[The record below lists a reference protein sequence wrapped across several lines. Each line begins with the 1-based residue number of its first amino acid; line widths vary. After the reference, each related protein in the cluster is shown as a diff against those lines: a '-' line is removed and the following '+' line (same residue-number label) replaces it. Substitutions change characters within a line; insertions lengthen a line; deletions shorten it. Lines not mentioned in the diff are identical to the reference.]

1 MSITKHYNWS
11 KPRIA
16 VSKCLEFDAC
26 RYNGDRL
33 NNKIVKFLMEHVE
46 FVPVCPEVE
55 IGLGVPRETIRL
67 VNSENGIRLMEPA
80 TGNDYTDRMVSFAD
94 SFSQN
99 NQNIDGFILKSR
111 SPSCGIYGVKVYP
124 SIKKSPV
131 AFGDKGLFTS
141 KIKELL
147 PGIPAEE
154 EGRLTNAEIREH
166 FLTSVY
172 TIAHFRSLNS
182 DLSKRKLIEFHT
194 RHKLLFMM
202 YNQSAMRD
210 MGRLLGNMKDQTLKE
225 TATIYFQN
233 LLRVFAKKPSKK
245 SASNVLMHAMG
256 YFSKQLSSSEK
267 KHFLKHL
274 NEFVNRYTP
283 ISVLNGILGSWINRF
298 NEDYLSKQS
307 FFKPFPEELITP
319 LNSSKGRAIN

>member
-1 MSITKHYNWS
+1 M
-11 KPRIA
+11 
-16 VSKCLEFDAC
+16 
-26 RYNGDRL
+26 G
-33 NNKIVKFLMEHVE
+33 HVE

-124 SIKKSPV
+124 TIEKSPV

-194 RHKLLFMM
+194 RHKFLFMM

-256 YFSKQLSSSEK
+256 YFSKKLSSSEK

-274 NEFVNRYTP
+274 DEFVNRYTP

-307 FFKPFPEELITP
+307 FFKPFPEELVTP
-319 LNSSKGRAIN
+319 LNSSKGRTID